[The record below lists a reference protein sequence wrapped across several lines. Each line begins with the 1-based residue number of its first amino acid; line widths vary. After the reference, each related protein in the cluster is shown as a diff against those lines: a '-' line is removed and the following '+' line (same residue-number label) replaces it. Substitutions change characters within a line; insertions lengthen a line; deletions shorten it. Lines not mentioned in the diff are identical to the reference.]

1 MYEAEGDLIHAE
13 KDLENGFYN
22 WACFSAQQA
31 AEKAIKAVFQ
41 KMSLVVWGHS
51 IADLLS
57 ELSEKVEVPEKLVE
71 HAYELDRVYITA
83 RYPDALPSGSP
94 RERFSRTEAERMI
107 SYAREIIEFCKG
119 ILSEI

>member
-13 KDLENGFYN
+13 KDLENGFHN

-41 KMSLVVWGHS
+41 KMNLVVWGHS
-51 IADLLS
+51 IADLFS

-71 HAYELDRVYITA
+71 YAYELDRVYITA
-83 RYPDALPSGSP
+83 RYPDALLSGSP

-119 ILSEI
+119 ILSKI

>member
-13 KDLENGFYN
+13 KDLENGFHN

-31 AEKAIKAVFQ
+31 TEKAIKAVFQ
-41 KMSLVVWGHS
+41 KMNLVVWGHS

-57 ELSEKVEVPEKLVE
+57 ELSEKVEVPKKLVE
-71 HAYELDRVYITA
+71 YAYELDRVYITA

-94 RERFSRTEAERMI
+94 RERFSRTEAER
-107 SYAREIIEFCKG
+107 
-119 ILSEI
+119 LSLIHI